1 MNVIQEIDN
10 VNDKFATKGSKLKIE
25 KRGEKLNIRG
35 SLPSKEDKNNFK
47 VQRISLGLKA
57 DIYGL
62 EEAKKKLQLID
73 LQLEL
78 NQFDWINWKNNA
90 SKKEAN
96 DNLAFS
102 TKIDQFEKFFF
113 KEKKN
118 EYLTSTRKTTWRS
131 SYKPYL
137 KRMINIYDSSS
148 NKNLGHIFLK
158 TLESYR
164 EGSRSRKQCA
174 TSLSVFSK
182 FLEIKLPED
191 WKSNAKGYGLSKASF
206 RELPTDDEI
215 EKIWER
221 IPNKSWRF
229 VFGLMATYGLRN
241 HEVFFCDLSSLTNI
255 GDKIIRVLP
264 TTKTG
269 EHQVWPFH
277 PDWVEKFEL
286 SKLGNDTE
294 LLPNINKDLK
304 ITTLQNIGKKI
315 TDQFKRYS
323 LKIKPYDLRHA
334 WAVRTIFYDLPD
346 TVAARMMGHSVSLHT
361 QTYHHWITK
370 RDQQEAVNNALSKSK
385 KLEIF
390 KDL

>member
-1 MNVIQEIDN
+1 MNLIQEIN
-10 VNDKFATKGSKLKIE
+10 TFNDKFATRGSKLKIE
-25 KRGEKLNIRG
+25 KRGERLNIRG
-35 SLPSKEDKNNFK
+35 SLQSKEDKNDFK

-57 DIYGL
+57 DMPGL
-62 EEAKKKLQLID
+62 EEAKKKLQLIN

-78 NQFDWINWKNNA
+78 KQFEWINWTSIPN
-90 SKKEAN
+90 KKENKN
-96 DNLAFS
+96 DFELS
-102 TKIDQFEKFFF
+102 TKISQFEEYFF
-113 KEKKN
+113 KEEKN

-137 KRMINIYDSSS
+137 KRILDIYNSSV
-148 NKNLGHIFLK
+148 NEDLVNIFLETLK
-158 TLESYR
+158 TYK

-174 TSLSVFSK
+174 TSLSVLAN
-182 FLEIKLPED
+182 FLEIRLPED
-191 WKSNAKGYGLSKASF
+191 WKLNSRGYGLNKASF
-206 RELPTDDEI
+206 RELPTDEVI
-215 EKIWER
+215 EKLWEK
-221 IPNKSWRF
+221 IPNKSWKF

-241 HEVFFCDLSSLTNI
+241 HEVFFCDLHSLRNF

-277 PDWVEKFEL
+277 PEWVEKFEL
-286 SKLGNDTE
+286 SNLGNNPE
-294 LLPNINKDLK
+294 LLPDINRDLRK
-304 ITTLQNIGKKI
+304 TTLQNIGKKI

-323 LKIKPYDLRHA
+323 LQIRPYDLRHA

-370 RDQQEAVNNALSKSK
+370 RDQQQAVNNALSKLK
-385 KLEIF
+385 NR
-390 KDL
+390 

>member
-1 MNVIQEIDN
+1 MNVIQEINN
-10 VNDKFATKGSKLKIE
+10 VNDKFATQGSKLRIE

-35 SLPSKEDKNNFK
+35 SLPLKEDKNNFK
-47 VQRISLGLKA
+47 IQRISLGIKA
-57 DIYGL
+57 DISGL
-62 EEAKKKLQLID
+62 EEAKKKLQLIN

-78 NQFDWINWKNNA
+78 NQFDWINWVSNSNKKNIKN
-90 SKKEAN
+90 EFEFPN
-96 DNLAFS
+96 RLN
-102 TKIDQFEKFFF
+102 QFEAFFF

-118 EYLTSTRKTTWRS
+118 EYLSSTRKTTWRS

-137 KRMINIYDSSS
+137 NRILKIYYG
-148 NKNLGHIFLK
+148 NNNENLETIFQK
-158 TLESYR
+158 TLESYK

-174 TSLSVFSK
+174 TSLNVLAK
-182 FLEIKLPED
+182 FLEIKLPEN
-191 WKSNAKGYGLSKASF
+191 WKLNSKGYGLNKAGF
-206 RELPTDDEI
+206 RDLPTDEVI
-215 EKIWER
+215 EELWEK
-221 IPNKSWRF
+221 IPNKSWKF

-241 HEVFFCDLSSLTNI
+241 HEVFFSDLSSLTNF

-277 PDWVEKFEL
+277 PEWIEKFEL
-286 SKLGNDTE
+286 SKLGKNPE
-294 LLPNINKDLK
+294 LLPNINRDLK

-323 LKIKPYDLRHA
+323 LGIKPYDLRHA

-370 RDQQEAVNNALSKSK
+370 RDQQQAVNNSLLKVKKTKS
-385 KLEIF
+385 I
-390 KDL
+390 

>member
-1 MNVIQEIDN
+1 MNVIQEINN
-10 VNDKFATKGSKLKIE
+10 VNDKFATQGSKLRIE

-47 VQRISLGLKA
+47 IQRISLGIKA
-57 DIYGL
+57 DISGL
-62 EEAKKKLQLID
+62 EEAKKKLQLIN

-78 NQFDWINWKNNA
+78 NQFDWINWISNTNEKETKNDFEFLHKLN
-90 SKKEAN
+90 
-96 DNLAFS
+96 
-102 TKIDQFEKFFF
+102 QFEEFFF
-113 KEKKN
+113 KERKN
-118 EYLTSTRKTTWRS
+118 EYLSSTRKTTWRS

-137 KRMINIYDSSS
+137 KRILHIYNDNS
-148 NKNLGHIFLK
+148 NKDIEQIFQK
-158 TLESYR
+158 TLETYK

-174 TSLSVFSK
+174 TSLSVLAK

-191 WKSNAKGYGLSKASF
+191 WKLNSKGYGLSKAGF
-206 RELPTDDEI
+206 RDLPSDDEI
-215 EKIWER
+215 EKLWEK
-221 IPNKSWRF
+221 IPNKSWKF

-241 HEVFFCDLSSLTNI
+241 HEVFFCDLSSLTNF

-269 EHQVWPFH
+269 EHQIWPFH
-277 PDWVEKFEL
+277 PEWVEKFEL
-286 SKLGNDTE
+286 SKLGKNPE
-294 LLPNINKDLK
+294 LLPNINRDLK

-323 LKIKPYDLRHA
+323 LQIKPYDLRHA

-370 RDQQEAVNNALSKSK
+370 RDQQAVNNALLKVTRVK
-385 KLEIF
+385 NI
-390 KDL
+390 

>member
-1 MNVIQEIDN
+1 MNVIQEISN
-10 VNDKFATKGSKLKIE
+10 VNDKFATQGSKLKIE

-35 SLPSKEDKNNFK
+35 SLPSKEDKNKFK

-57 DIYGL
+57 DISGL

-78 NQFDWINWKNNA
+78 NQFDWIDWLSKSN
-90 SKKEAN
+90 KKEIK
-96 DNLAFS
+96 DDFEFS
-102 TKIDQFEKFFF
+102 TRINQFEEFFF
-113 KEKKN
+113 KENKN

-137 KRMINIYDSSS
+137 KRIITIYNSSG
-148 NKNLGHIFLK
+148 NKELGDIFLK
-158 TLESYR
+158 TLETYK

-174 TSLSVFSK
+174 TSLNVLAN

-191 WKSNAKGYGLSKASF
+191 WKLNAKGYGLNKASF
-206 RELPTDDEI
+206 RSLPTDELI
-215 EKIWER
+215 EKLWEK
-221 IPNKSWRF
+221 IPNESWKF

-241 HEVFFCDLSSLTNI
+241 HEVFFCDLSSLTNF

-277 PDWVEKFEL
+277 PEWIEKFEL
-286 SKLGNDTE
+286 FKLGSNPE
-294 LLPNINKDLK
+294 LLPNINRDLK

-315 TDQFKRYS
+315 TDQFKRYA
-323 LKIKPYDLRHA
+323 LQIKPYDLRHA

-346 TVAARMMGHSVSLHT
+346 TVSARMMGHSVSLHT

-370 RDQQEAVNNALSKSK
+370 RDQQQAVNNALTKFK
-385 KLEIF
+385 NREII
-390 KDL
+390 KEL